1 MFNNQKG
8 ILVVEDDASIRNLI
22 TTTLQANAYH
32 YEAAVDG
39 KGALLLATA
48 KKIDMM
54 LLDLGLPDMDG
65 VEVIRQIRSFSMMP
79 IIVISARN
87 DDQDKIEALDAGAD
101 DYLTKPF
108 SVEELLARVRSTL
121 RRAEYL
127 ENQNNL
133 ENTVFENGNLKID
146 YTSATVYVE
155 GVEIHLM
162 PIEYHLLCLLSKN
175 VGKVLT
181 HQYILDKVWTNAL
194 ESDLSSLRVYM
205 ASLRKKI
212 EKGNH
217 TNERYIQTHIGIG
230 YRMLRLRKEDEN
242 K

>member
-1 MFNNQKG
+1 M
-8 ILVVEDDASIRNLI
+8 LIRDYSMI
-22 TTTLQANAYH
+22 
-32 YEAAVDG
+32 V
-39 KGALLLATA
+39 ATR
-48 KKIDMM
+48 
-54 LLDLGLPDMDG
+54 PD
-65 VEVIRQIRSFSMMP
+65 P
-79 IIVISARN
+79 
-87 DDQDKIEALDAGAD
+87 
-101 DYLTKPF
+101 T
-108 SVEELLARVRSTL
+108 VRPPS